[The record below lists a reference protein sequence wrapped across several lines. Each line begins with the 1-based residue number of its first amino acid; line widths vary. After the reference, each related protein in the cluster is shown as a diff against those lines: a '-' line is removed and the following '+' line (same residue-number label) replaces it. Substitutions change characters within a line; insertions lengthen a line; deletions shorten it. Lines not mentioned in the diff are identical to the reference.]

1 MENKIEQII
10 AKLRDMYK
18 YTNEYKELF
27 NSDARVILVVKNG
40 SFDIKEIIFGT
51 YDKISVNNKR
61 VFYEPEFG
69 FTKVLIEYNG
79 FDELLKV

>member
-27 NSDARVILVVKNG
+27 NSDARVILVVKND
-40 SFDIKEIIFGT
+40 SMNH
-51 YDKISVNNKR
+51 Y
-61 VFYEPEFG
+61 
-69 FTKVLIEYNG
+69 L
-79 FDELLKV
+79 